1 MSGSFDMFCKVSNSG
16 IGYWNLEMKGF
27 DWVPGDWRQSRL
39 LQNFLLLD
47 KLFWSS

>member
-1 MSGSFDMFCKVSNSG
+1 SNSG

-27 DWVPGDWRQSRL
+27 DWVPGDWRQSWL

-47 KLFWSS
+47 RLFFGVIKHVEFRIK